1 ARTPRAGR
9 TRARRR
15 RPRAPACPPARRRT
29 ARADGCAAA
38 PSRPVRSASSSAS
51 RPLRTAVVPSP
62 RERARTVEPGRDGR
76 TVAPS
81 RSIIVALVTAVEP
94 ALLQRQSYID
104 GKWVGADSGETFPVV
119 DPATGETVAEVPRMG
134 AGETRR
140 ALAAAERALPA
151 WKARPAKERARILRR
166 LAELMLERE
175 EDLARLMVLEQGEP
189 LAEAPSEVQYAA
201 SFYEWFGEEAKRVYG
216 DTVPSPWPDKR
227 IHVTKAPVGVTA
239 GITPWNFPAAMP
251 TRKSAPALAAG
262 CTMVLKPAEQTP
274 LCALAIA

>member
-1 ARTPRAGR
+1 MTRDTDARSTAALSIGLEPRSQIARWSPSARRSPRVLAGRRPARARPRAHSRRSARSPRAARTPRAGR

-166 LAELMLERE
+166 LADLMLERE
-175 EDLARLMVLEQGEP
+175 EDLARLMVLEQG
-189 LAEAPSEVQYAA
+189 
-201 SFYEWFGEEAKRVYG
+201 
-216 DTVPSPWPDKR
+216 
-227 IHVTKAPVGVTA
+227 
-239 GITPWNFPAAMP
+239 
-251 TRKSAPALAAG
+251 
-262 CTMVLKPAEQTP
+262 
-274 LCALAIA
+274 